1 MTRAS
6 DSKGTSTAMVAAA
19 KARQTLLDLILE
31 RSYREGDFVLS
42 SGQKSSFYIDLKP
55 TILHPAGAHAV
66 GVLAAEW
73 MKIHSYQFDGV
84 GGLTLGADPL
94 VMSVSLGAYDQGLM
108 IPATMI
114 RKEPKKHG
122 TSRFIEGVENFK
134 PGAKFLVMEDVV
146 TTGAS
151 SLKAIQILRDAGF
164 DPKAVLTIVDR
175 ESGGQQAFEQAGVP
189 MHSFFK
195 ISEIRSAYRK

>member
-1 MTRAS
+1 MTT
-6 DSKGTSTAMVAAA
+6 GMVAAS
-19 KARQTLLDLILE
+19 KARQTLFDLILKL
-31 RSYREGDFVLS
+31 SYREGDFTLS
-42 SGQKSSFYIDLKP
+42 SGQKSTFYIDLKP

-66 GVLAAEW
+66 GVLATEW
-73 MKIHSYQFDGV
+73 MKLHEHHFDGV

-94 VMSVSLGAYDQGLM
+94 VMAVSLGAFSQGLI

-134 PGAKFLVMEDVV
+134 PGAKFLIMEDVV

-151 SLKAIQILRDAGF
+151 SLKAIQILRDEGF
-164 DPKAVLTIVDR
+164 NPQSVLTIVDR
-175 ESGGQQAFEQAGVP
+175 EAGGAEAFAQAGVP

-195 ISEIRSAYRK
+195 ISDFRR